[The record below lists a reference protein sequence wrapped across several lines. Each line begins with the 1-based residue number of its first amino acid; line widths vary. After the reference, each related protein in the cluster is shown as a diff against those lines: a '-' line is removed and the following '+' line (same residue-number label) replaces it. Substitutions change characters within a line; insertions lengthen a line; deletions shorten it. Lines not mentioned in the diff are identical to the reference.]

1 VATNIKGNE
10 GSAAMPHTVRVAI
23 EIERKFILSDV
34 PGIERLGP
42 GTHIRQGYLTED
54 EPVEV
59 RVRITDVAS
68 NLTVKAGAGLSRTEV
83 DIAISVDD
91 AEALW
96 PHTVG
101 RRVDKTRH
109 RVTLGVTLD
118 GGSIHHVA
126 EVDIY
131 SGTLAGLHVAEV
143 EFTSETDAGSFNP
156 PDWFGPEL
164 TGDPAW
170 SNAALARQGRP
181 DT

>member
-1 VATNIKGNE
+1 
-10 GSAAMPHTVRVAI
+10 MAI
-23 EIERKFILSDV
+23 EIERKFILADV
-34 PGIERLGP
+34 PNNERLGP
-42 GTHIRQGYLTED
+42 GTHIRQGYLAED
-54 EPVEV
+54 ELVEV
-59 RVRITDVAS
+59 RVRITDDAA

-83 DIAISVDD
+83 NIAISTQD

-101 RRVDKTRH
+101 RRIDKTRH
-109 RVTLGVTLD
+109 RVTLHGGV
-118 GGSIHHVA
+118 IQQVA

-131 SGTLAGLHVAEV
+131 SGSLAGLHVAEV
-143 EFTSETDAGSFNP
+143 EFTSETDAAAFNP

-164 TGDPAW
+164 TGDPQW

>member
-1 VATNIKGNE
+1 
-10 GSAAMPHTVRVAI
+10 MAI
-23 EIERKFILSDV
+23 ETERKFILPDV
-34 PGIERLGP
+34 PSIERLGP
-42 GTHIRQGYLTED
+42 GTHIRQGYLAED

-59 RVRITDVAS
+59 RVRIIDVAA

-83 DIAISVDD
+83 DIAISPKD

-101 RRVDKTRH
+101 RRIDKTRH
-109 RVTLGVTLD
+109 RVTLDAGAAQ
-118 GGSIHHVA
+118 HVA

-131 SGTLAGLHVAEV
+131 AGTLAGLRVAEV
-143 EFTSETDAGSFNP
+143 EFTSETDAASFNP

-164 TGDPAW
+164 TGDPEW